1 MLGREDRSKGG
12 SIVAGSVRNEVRDLV
27 IGISRG
33 GSERLRDREL
43 QRGMIDGCKDAALDL
58 RVVQARL

>member
-1 MLGREDRSKGG
+1 MAR
-12 SIVAGSVRNEVRDLV
+12 SVRHEVRDVV

-43 QRGMIDGCKDAALDL
+43 QWGMTDGCKDAALDL
-58 RVVQARL
+58 RAVQARL

>member
-1 MLGREDRSKGG
+1 MGDNARKGG
-12 SIVAGSVRNEVRDLV
+12 SIVARSVRHEVRDVV

-43 QRGMIDGCKDAALDL
+43 RWGMTDGCKDAALDL
-58 RVVQARL
+58 RAVQARL